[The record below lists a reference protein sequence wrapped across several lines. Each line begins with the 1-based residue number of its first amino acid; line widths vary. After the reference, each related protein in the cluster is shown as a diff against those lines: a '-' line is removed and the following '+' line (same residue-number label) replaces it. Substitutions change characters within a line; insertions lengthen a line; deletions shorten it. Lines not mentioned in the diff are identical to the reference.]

1 MSADAECPFC
11 QPGPGK
17 HIADHGL
24 VRILW
29 DSFPVSPGHALVVPL
44 RHVAA
49 WRDLTAAEKQA
60 LVEGVDQARAAI
72 ARAHA
77 PDGYN
82 LGIND
87 GTAAGQTVMH
97 LHLHVIPRYRGDCAD
112 PRGGVRWS
120 VPDKA
125 RLWEP
130 DE

>member
-11 QPGPGK
+11 QPGLGK

-49 WRDLTAAEKQA
+49 WADLSAAEKQA
-60 LVEGVDQARAAI
+60 LVEGIDQARAAI
-72 ARAHA
+72 ARGHA

-125 RLWEP
+125 RFWEP